1 MHHEYVYAMNVYT
14 VGYAEMLENSLQ
26 VGVPWILW
34 TWIAGANWWNWLLPL
49 SLVVFTTLVGHSG
62 YRMSLWIAI
71 FHPLVIPAIA
81 LTGRFMLTPG
91 DHQVQ

>member
-26 VGVPWILW
+26 VGVPWIVW
-34 TWIAGANWWNWLLPL
+34 TWIAGDNWWNWLLPL

-62 YRMSLWIAI
+62 YRMNLWIAV
-71 FHPLVIPAIA
+71 FHPLVIPVIA